1 MEADP
6 RARERSMATRRRG
19 IGKDRG
25 LQLRMYFVMFNLALV
40 YLFFIGAM
48 FVLGV
53 DLIFIG
59 VIAALLLGVQYFF
72 SDKLVLRSMGAK
84 VVTPEEEPKLH
95 SMVDRLV
102 AQAEMP
108 KPQVAVAYTDVP
120 NAFATGRNPKN
131 AVVCVTQGIV
141 RRLNDKELEG
151 VLAHELTHV
160 KNRDVTVITMASFF
174 ATLASM
180 LSSML
185 MWMMLLGGLSGRGR
199 GGGSSMALAFL
210 AAYVVSLIVY
220 FLATLLIL
228 ALSRYREYA
237 ADRGGALLTGE
248 PSHLASALM
257 KITGTIARIPSEDL
271 RKMGTANAFCIVA
284 SLKGESM
291 AGLFASHPPVDKRV
305 ARLRRLAQEMER

>member
-1 MEADP
+1 
-6 RARERSMATRRRG
+6 MARRRRS

-53 DLIFIG
+53 DLILIG

-84 VVTPEEEPKLH
+84 VVTSEEEPKLH
-95 SMVDRLV
+95 AMVDRLV

-108 KPQVAVAYTDVP
+108 KPQIAVAYTDVP

-131 AVVCVTQGIV
+131 AVICVTQGIV

-151 VLAHELTHV
+151 VLGHELTHV

-185 MWMMLLGGLSGRGR
+185 MWMMLLGGLGGRGR

-210 AAYVVSLIVY
+210 AAYVVSLLVY

-237 ADRGGALLTGE
+237 ADRGGALLTGS
-248 PSHLASALM
+248 PSHLASGLM
-257 KITGTIARIPSEDL
+257 KISGTIARIPSEDL

>member
-1 MEADP
+1 
-6 RARERSMATRRRG
+6 
-19 IGKDRG
+19 
-25 LQLRMYFVMFNLALV
+25 
-40 YLFFIGAM
+40 
-48 FVLGV
+48 
-53 DLIFIG
+53 
-59 VIAALLLGVQYFF
+59 
-72 SDKLVLRSMGAK
+72 MGAK
-84 VVTPEEEPKLH
+84 VVTSEEEPKLH
-95 SMVDRLV
+95 AMVDRLV

-108 KPQVAVAYTDVP
+108 KPQIAVADTDVP

-185 MWMMLLGGLSGRGR
+185 MWMMLLGGLGGRGR
-199 GGGSSMALAFL
+199 GGGSSMAMAFL
-210 AAYVVSLIVY
+210 AAYVVSLLVY

-248 PSHLASALM
+248 PSHLASGLM

>member
-1 MEADP
+1 
-6 RARERSMATRRRG
+6 MAMRRRG

-84 VVTPEEEPKLH
+84 VVTSEEEPKLH
-95 SMVDRLV
+95 AMVDRLV

>member
-1 MEADP
+1 
-6 RARERSMATRRRG
+6 MARRRRS
-19 IGKDRG
+19 IGRDRG

-53 DLIFIG
+53 DLILIG
-59 VIAALLLGVQYFF
+59 VIAAVLLGVQYFF

-95 SMVDRLV
+95 AMVDRLV

-108 KPQVAVAYTDVP
+108 KPQIAVAYTDVP

-131 AVVCVTQGIV
+131 AVICVTSGIV
-141 RRLNDKELEG
+141 QRLNDKELEG
-151 VLAHELTHV
+151 VLGHELTHV

-185 MWMMLLGGLSGRGR
+185 MWMMLLGGLGGRGR
-199 GGGSSMALAFL
+199 GGGSSMAMAFL
-210 AAYVVSLIVY
+210 AAYVVSLLVY

-248 PSHLASALM
+248 PSHLASGLM
-257 KITGTIARIPSEDL
+257 KITGSIARIPSEDL

>member
-1 MEADP
+1 
-6 RARERSMATRRRG
+6 
-19 IGKDRG
+19 
-25 LQLRMYFVMFNLALV
+25 
-40 YLFFIGAM
+40 
-48 FVLGV
+48 
-53 DLIFIG
+53 
-59 VIAALLLGVQYFF
+59 
-72 SDKLVLRSMGAK
+72 
-84 VVTPEEEPKLH
+84 
-95 SMVDRLV
+95 
-102 AQAEMP
+102 
-108 KPQVAVAYTDVP
+108 
-120 NAFATGRNPKN
+120 
-131 AVVCVTQGIV
+131 
-141 RRLNDKELEG
+141 
-151 VLAHELTHV
+151 
-160 KNRDVTVITMASFF
+160 
-174 ATLASM
+174 
-180 LSSML
+180 
-185 MWMMLLGGLSGRGR
+185 
-199 GGGSSMALAFL
+199 MALAFL

>member
-1 MEADP
+1 
-6 RARERSMATRRRG
+6 MATRRRG

-95 SMVDRLV
+95 AMVDRLV

>member
-1 MEADP
+1 
-6 RARERSMATRRRG
+6 MATRRRG

-84 VVTPEEEPKLH
+84 AVTPEEEPKLH
-95 SMVDRLV
+95 AMVDRLV

-131 AVVCVTQGIV
+131 AVICVTQGIV

>member
-1 MEADP
+1 
-6 RARERSMATRRRG
+6 MAMRRRG

-84 VVTPEEEPKLH
+84 IVTSEEEPKLH
-95 SMVDRLV
+95 AMVDRLV

-108 KPQVAVAYTDVP
+108 KPQIAVAYTDVP

-210 AAYVVSLIVY
+210 AAYVVSLLVY

-248 PSHLASALM
+248 PSHLASGLM

>member
-1 MEADP
+1 
-6 RARERSMATRRRG
+6 MAMRRRP

-25 LQLRMYFVMFNLALV
+25 LQLRMYFVMFSLAMV

-48 FVLGV
+48 FVLGI

-84 VVTPEEEPKLH
+84 TVTSEEEPKLH
-95 SMVDRLV
+95 AMVDRLV

-151 VLAHELTHV
+151 VLAHELTHI
-160 KNRDVTVITMASFF
+160 KNRDVQVITMASFF

-185 MWMMLLGGLSGRGR
+185 MWMMLLGGLGGRGR
-199 GGGSSMALAFL
+199 SSGSSMALAFL
-210 AAYVVSLIVY
+210 AAYVISLIVY

-257 KITGTIARIPSEDL
+257 KITGSIARIPNEDL

-305 ARLRRLAQEMER
+305 ARLRQLAQEMER